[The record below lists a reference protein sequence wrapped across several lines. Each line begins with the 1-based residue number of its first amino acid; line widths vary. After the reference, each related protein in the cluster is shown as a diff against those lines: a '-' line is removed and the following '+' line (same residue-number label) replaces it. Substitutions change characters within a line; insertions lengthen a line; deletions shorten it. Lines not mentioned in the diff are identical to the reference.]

1 MIYTDRLTIRIASDD
16 EMLALVT
23 EETDPELKSAYSQM
37 RALSIAYP
45 SLRQWYAAWLIEQ
58 PDGTRV
64 GDLCF
69 KGLSDDGAVEI
80 GYGMLPAYRGNGYAS
95 EVVAA
100 MAAWAAQQ
108 PGVSCVEAETEP
120 DNFASQKVLAHAGF
134 MPNGFYGIEGPRYTW
149 HENR

>member
-23 EETDPELKSAYSQM
+23 EETDPELKSAYCQM
-37 RALSIAYP
+37 RALSITYP
-45 SLRQWYAAWLIEQ
+45 SLRQWYAAWLIEL

-64 GDLCF
+64 GDLRF
-69 KGLSDDGAVEI
+69 KGLSDDGTVEI
-80 GYGMLPAYRGNGYAS
+80 GYGLLPAYRGNGYAS

-100 MAAWAAQQ
+100 MAAWAAKQ
-108 PGVSCVEAETEP
+108 PGVFRVEAETEP

>member
-23 EETDPELKSAYSQM
+23 AETDAELKAAYSQM
-37 RALSIAYP
+37 RNLSITYP
-45 SLRQWYAAWLIEQ
+45 SLRQWYAAWLIEL

-69 KGLSDDGAVEI
+69 KGLTDDGMVEI
-80 GYGMLPAYRGNGYAS
+80 GYGLFPEYWGNGYAS
-95 EVVAA
+95 EAVAT
-100 MAAWAAQQ
+100 MAAWAAKQ
-108 PGVSCVEAETEP
+108 PGVFRVEAETEP
-120 DNFASQKVLAHAGF
+120 NNFASQKVLAHAGF
-134 MPNGFYGIEGPRYTW
+134 TPNGSYGIEGPRYTW